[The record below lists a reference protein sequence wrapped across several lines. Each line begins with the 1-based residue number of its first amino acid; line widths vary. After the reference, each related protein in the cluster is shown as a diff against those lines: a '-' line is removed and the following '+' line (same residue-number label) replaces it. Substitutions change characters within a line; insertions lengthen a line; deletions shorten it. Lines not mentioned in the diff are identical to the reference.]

1 MNHRQI
7 KPLFVM
13 LVLSLLAGLFFS
25 QVSPT
30 HAQSSQVWSDPV
42 NISNSGSAL
51 DPVIVVSSDGVL
63 HAIWSMEGSGGFRYA
78 NSKDGVVWS
87 PAQAVSFPFVDKSQL
102 KNLDPE
108 DTREFPFRLIP
119 APNGVI
125 HIFWINLR
133 GDLMAARSTSENLSN
148 PITWGGVE
156 IISESVLN
164 FDVDVTAASEVH
176 LAYLRNDDLAGVY
189 YRRSVNGTTWSKIVS
204 LYSSQYINTSMSYAD
219 AHVRVSASD
228 DPTSPTVL
236 VGWDMRPLKR
246 IFMAT
251 STDDGANF
259 SATQQVKGPE
269 DTGGFGSPLNIE
281 LGVAGK
287 NLLFIWQIGEQGA
300 TQCTFYSQ
308 SSADAGETWTDPVVM
323 LDARSLCPKQL
334 NFLIQRDDFF
344 MLMMEFKGGN
354 PSLLVWNGAE
364 WGDPKVQNELSSF
377 TNPVTFDTILL
388 GCKTEALSGTTLFIA
403 GCDEGTGSDIWI
415 SSRSLEPLDQWTGT
429 APGWNYPSA
438 LTLKPQL
445 ITDVTQ
451 LAERDRVHA
460 VWSESSFPDASTT
473 NYSIYY
479 ASMDGDKWSLPRE
492 TISGLLGK
500 PAGISMGINKEGVI
514 TVVWVDQQN
523 GSLIYSAVN
532 SDRAGLRTEWTD
544 PREIPTMTRLNSSP
558 DVLVDSSGAV
568 LVAYAAPFNEGRGIY
583 LVEGVGRDLVWS
595 LPIQVFDAVAAGWD
609 RVDDPQISLT
619 SDGTLHL
626 LFSRVSSDGQQATG
640 LYYSQSRDGGVTWSL
655 PELIREGSI
664 TWSDMVT
671 TDGVALHRLWQE
683 NQAGV
688 VSNYHQVSKDSGA
701 TWESAIEVTGVLG
714 YVSPVSLAANATGD
728 LHFLRLVQGDSPGFL
743 KSYELAVEDWQWNGK
758 RWEIKASRAFTIK
771 GDRANLFLSGG
782 LTSTGQLSA
791 LVSADYLDLDGQQE
805 SQVVGME
812 RQSDVGSLTAEP
824 FSASVMILQAP
835 TPQPT
840 DSPVAPLNEEALSS
854 EPFSLSQ
861 YKNVAGIVLVAVVAI
876 LGFFY
881 FRRRAGGK
889 S

>member
-1 MNHRQI
+1 
-7 KPLFVM
+7 M

-451 LAERDRVHA
+451 LAEKDRVHA

-782 LTSTGQLSA
+782 LTSTGQLSV

>member
-1 MNHRQI
+1 
-7 KPLFVM
+7 M

-451 LAERDRVHA
+451 LVEKDRVHA

-688 VSNYHQVSKDSGA
+688 VSNYHQVSKDGGA

-782 LTSTGQLSA
+782 LTSTGRLSA

-840 DSPVAPLNEEALSS
+840 DSSVAPLNEEALSS

>member
-451 LAERDRVHA
+451 LAEKDRVHA

-626 LFSRVSSDGQQATG
+626 LFSRVSSDGRQATG

-688 VSNYHQVSKDSGA
+688 VSNYHQVSKDGGA

>member
-1 MNHRQI
+1 
-7 KPLFVM
+7 M

-451 LAERDRVHA
+451 LAEKDRVHA

-688 VSNYHQVSKDSGA
+688 VSNYHQVSKDGGA

>member
-1 MNHRQI
+1 
-7 KPLFVM
+7 M

-354 PSLLVWNGAE
+354 PSLLVWNGVE

-451 LAERDRVHA
+451 LAEKDRVHA

>member
-1 MNHRQI
+1 
-7 KPLFVM
+7 M

-251 STDDGANF
+251 SIDDGANF

-688 VSNYHQVSKDSGA
+688 VSNYHQVSKDGGA

>member
-1 MNHRQI
+1 
-7 KPLFVM
+7 M

-451 LAERDRVHA
+451 LAEKDRVHA

-758 RWEIKASRAFTIK
+758 RWDIKASRAFTIK